1 MTDWINPPPIQI
13 MDSIGFNNFFIFFY
27 YNYMIKTYAHK
38 IERLSKNRHLLET
51 IIPRKQ
57 TKINN
62 VVHFPT
68 NLILNEEIKKE

>member
-1 MTDWINPPPIQI
+1 
-13 MDSIGFNNFFIFFY
+13 
-27 YNYMIKTYAHK
+27 MIKTNAHK
-38 IERLSKNRHLLET
+38 IKHQYKNKHLFKI

-68 NLILNEEIKKE
+68 NLILNDEIKKE

>member
-1 MTDWINPPPIQI
+1 MTSAQPLTTQV
-13 MDSIGFNNFFIFFY
+13 MDSIESNNFFYIFLF
-27 YNYMIKTYAHK
+27 NSMIKINAHK
-38 IERLSKNRHLLET
+38 IEHQYKNKHLFKT

-68 NLILNEEIKKE
+68 NLILNDEIKKK